1 MGLTDEDKRDL
12 LSIEEETYDMEG
24 FNRTEMLM
32 MRQLVGDRVADRFRM
47 AQKAA
52 ENMDIVLL
60 KGCVDELVRLDEM
73 AAKLSEE
80 TWNGKG
86 R

>member
-12 LSIEEETYDMEG
+12 LTAEEDTYDMEG